1 MTTKEEITQK
11 VIEKAHQKGIKVVE
25 YPTIPS
31 MVKVIEF
38 GNPMPC
44 PPDQPPRYLDIM
56 FNAPKEESVS
66 FVRILRGMTADEM
79 ADSIVRGLS
88 MMKATNFHF
97 NCTVEKD
104 GGVMGTY
111 LPFTIEEMESDF
123 MQVIIEEGEAQ
134 GLEIT
139 DGRALGH
146 YEKVLSE
153 ASVYGQNPPL
163 VPPPITSIGAWIHT
177 RVSELNI
184 ENVIE
189 TLKWCKRCNKGRKE
203 TDQPTPVK
211 ATVSFGKRDE
221 FGQTPVG
228 ISEFSG

>member
-1 MTTKEEITQK
+1 MNTEEITQK

-38 GNPMPC
+38 GNPMHC
-44 PPDQPPRYLDIM
+44 PPDQPSRYLDIT
-56 FNAPKEESVS
+56 ESRTKDQVVS

-79 ADSIVRGLS
+79 ADSIVNGLA
-88 MMKATNFHF
+88 MMKATNFFF

-104 GGVMGTY
+104 GHVEGHYT
-111 LPFTIEEMESDF
+111 PFTIEEIESDF
-123 MQVIIEEGEAQ
+123 MQMIIEEGKAQ

-146 YEKVLSE
+146 YEKVLAE

-184 ENVIE
+184 ENVIGV
-189 TLKWCKRCNKGRKE
+189 LKWCKRCNKGRKE